1 MLVVRGAVNGEPVLI
16 QLDTGKSRTCVDP
29 AFAARLGLPPAPDG
43 VSIRELSLGGVS
55 FLVSSAKRVSFS
67 GISQDLPEPIAVGI
81 GSDVLARLLLTV
93 DYPGR
98 LAFVARR

>member
-1 MLVVRGAVNGEPVLI
+1 
-16 QLDTGKSRTCVDP
+16 VDP
-29 AFAARLGLPPAPDG
+29 ALAARLGLPPAPDG

-98 LAFVARR
+98 RAFIAWR